1 MCFLISFFFLSIL
14 QHKDEFLFIISAT
27 KGNPSEKRLAS
38 QFIARFF
45 KYFPEQAGEAINALF
60 DLCEDDDSAVWFAQI
75 KLTMFIIAN
84 PFRGVW

>member
-60 DLCEDDDSAVWFAQI
+60 DLCEDDDSAV
-75 KLTMFIIAN
+75 
-84 PFRGVW
+84 